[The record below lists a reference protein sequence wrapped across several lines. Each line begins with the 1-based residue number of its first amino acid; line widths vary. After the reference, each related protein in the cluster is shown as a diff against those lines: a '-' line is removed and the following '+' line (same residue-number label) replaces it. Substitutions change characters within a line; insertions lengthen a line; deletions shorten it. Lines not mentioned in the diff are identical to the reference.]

1 MRRALVCCMLMAVM
15 ATAVY
20 PSMEHDDALDVD
32 HARQGDETAFEALV
46 VRHESHVYRLAR
58 RMLGDPDE
66 ALDATQE
73 TFLRVFR
80 GIGSFRGDARFRT
93 WVIGIALNVCR
104 SRLTSA
110 ARRERLKSV
119 CLEHENPETGERR
132 DYPIPDP
139 SPDPEAMAMGEELR
153 IALDRALA
161 SLSVEHRTIL
171 LLREMQDLDY
181 ENLARAL
188 ACPVGTVKSRL
199 CRAREALRKA
209 MEEIW
214 P

>member
-1 MRRALVCCMLMAVM
+1 MLVVVM
-15 ATAVY
+15 ANGAST
-20 PSMEHDDALDVD
+20 STENGDALDV
-32 HARQGDETAFEALV
+32 ARAQQGNEAAFETLV
-46 VRHESHVYRLAR
+46 GRNEGPVYRLAR

-80 GIGSFRGDARFRT
+80 GLKSFRGDARFRT
-93 WVIGIALNVCR
+93 WVIGIAINVCR

-110 ARRERLKSV
+110 ARRERVRSV
-119 CLEHENPETGERR
+119 SLERENPGTGERR
-132 DYPIPDP
+132 DWPIPDP
-139 SPDPEAMAMGEELR
+139 RPDPEATAIGGELR
-153 IALDRALA
+153 RALA
-161 SLSVEHRTIL
+161 RALSSLSAEHRTIL

-181 ENLARAL
+181 EEVARVL

-209 MEEIW
+209 MEDIW